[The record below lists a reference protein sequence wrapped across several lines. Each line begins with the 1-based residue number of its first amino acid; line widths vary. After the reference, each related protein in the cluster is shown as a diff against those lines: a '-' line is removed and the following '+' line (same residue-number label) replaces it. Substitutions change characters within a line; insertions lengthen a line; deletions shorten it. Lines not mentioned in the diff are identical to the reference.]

1 MTNIKRPQLILWC
14 ENIGF
19 FALIILSWVNELLD
33 FPHYVFDTHSRG
45 NWRESVIETVAILIV
60 WLSVHAVSK
69 RLLSRL
75 YYLEGFLR
83 ICAWC
88 RKVAHEDEWL
98 SLEQYVERGFKIEAS
113 HGMCPDCAQRW
124 GQETPSVSAPA
135 QRSHS

>member
-19 FALIILSWVNELLD
+19 FALIVLSWANELLD
-33 FPHYVFDTHSRG
+33 FPHYIFGIHPQG
-45 NWRESVIETVAILIV
+45 NWRESAIETLAILTV
-60 WLSVHAVSK
+60 WLSVHTVSK

-98 SLEQYVERGFKIEAS
+98 PLEQYVERGFKIEAS
-113 HGMCPDCAQRW
+113 HGMCPDCAQSW
-124 GQETPSVSAPA
+124 SQETLPVSAPER
-135 QRSHS
+135 RSHS